1 MLDRLAPLA
10 HFSRVLVEPAL
21 NGFENMLVLPT
32 RDPSDLARG
41 AALLDGAAREAWA
54 RKRPVANGL
63 SDAESVKRRHPLAL
77 AELKDYVKGLTL
89 MVTASTLGNRHE
101 AIWLDK

>member
-1 MLDRLAPLA
+1 VLDRLAPLA

-41 AALLDGAAREAWA
+41 AALLDGAARE
-54 RKRPVANGL
+54 V
-63 SDAESVKRRHPLAL
+63 
-77 AELKDYVKGLTL
+77 
-89 MVTASTLGNRHE
+89 
-101 AIWLDK
+101 